1 MTTEE
6 YVQLLLS
13 WDATVTGGLQ
23 TGGFQTGHY
32 NIEKSALYFIW
43 KWGISTLSNTKKNE
57 KKGAVLKV

>member
-23 TGGFQTGHY
+23 TGGFQTGHC
-32 NIEKSALYFIW
+32 NIEKSAIYFIW
-43 KWGISTLSNTKKNE
+43 KWGVSTS
-57 KKGAVLKV
+57 